1 MMIPLGALA
10 LSAALSTTRTS
21 HAPLHDRAADTLRV
35 VLLVDDTIVRRSLLD
50 GARLGAEEASHT
62 GALFGTVVTLRVE
75 TAVAEAGMG
84 RASGAAESR
93 LPHSSLLIV
102 AGDARTCSPLLFQ
115 STPDST
121 PVLDAGCASRDTAR
135 ASNVYTIA
143 PASPAAAAGD
153 TARLELWHWSL
164 ERFGGEQLNQRFVRR
179 FGRRMD
185 SPAWAGWM
193 AMKIA
198 LDAALHAKG
207 TGGATLLRQL
217 ADPRAQ
223 YDGQKGRPLR
233 FAPGTREL
241 VQPLYRVAGHGDAEH
256 VVAEVAP

>member
-1 MMIPLGALA
+1 MLIPLGALA

-21 HAPLHDRAADTLRV
+21 HAPTHDQAADTLRV
-35 VLLVDDTIVRRSLLD
+35 VLLLDDSIARRSLLD

-62 GALFGTVVTLRVE
+62 GALFGMVVMLRVE
-75 TAVAEAGMG
+75 STAPEAGMG
-84 RASGAAESR
+84 RATGAAESR
-93 LPHSSLLIV
+93 FPRSSLFIV
-102 AGDARTCSPLLFQ
+102 AGDVRTCSLVLSQ
-115 STPDST
+115 SARDSM

-135 ASNVYTIA
+135 SSDVYTIV
-143 PASPAAAAGD
+143 PASPAAAASD
-153 TARLELWHWSL
+153 STRLELWHWSL
-164 ERFGGEQLNQRFVRR
+164 QRFGGEQLNQRFVRR

-185 SPAWAGWM
+185 SPAWSGWM

-198 LDAALHAKG
+198 LDAALHAKA
-207 TGGATLLRQL
+207 TYGAALRRQL

-233 FAPGTREL
+233 FDSATREL
-241 VQPLYRVAGHGDAEH
+241 LQPRYRVAGHGDAEH